1 MFTIRPRADDQQW
14 VLGLIQGAY
23 CFSATGMLPAMAEEA
38 KSPDTTIPRA
48 M

>member
-1 MFTIRPRADDQQW
+1 MRQTW

-38 KSPDTTIPRA
+38 KQPELTIPRA

>member
-1 MFTIRPRADDQQW
+1 MDASSELTGQQW

-23 CFSATGMLPAMAEEA
+23 CFSATGMLPAMSEEC
-38 KSPDTTIPRA
+38 KKPELTIPRA